1 VKVVANE
8 RLRAQRLAQGWSQ
21 EDVVRGLVRVGIE
34 VGERQLGVTRNL
46 VSRWEREGTIP
57 RAPYPKL
64 LCLLFQTSAEEL
76 GLVVPY
82 PPATASITIEEDRF
96 EDGGDEVER
105 RDFLRVAGTAV
116 VGAFLPWKAWPL
128 PDGSLDLDDL
138 VSITSRYCR
147 LAPTV
152 PSARLL
158 EARLAHLRILMGLV
172 GSARSEATRA
182 RVAAAVNQAAAFAGR
197 LAFDLGDYAAFH
209 RYYRLAVSYAKRAGD
224 DALASYTLG
233 SMSYWS
239 VMGGDDEQALTT
251 MEHAKSLFPK
261 QVPPVVESWFAVFE
275 ASVQSKAGGISEAM
289 AALGRAEEAI
299 AKDQEPWAWTLPLDF
314 GRLTRHRGFCATRLG
329 LPAVSIPAL
338 RHGLDELGPHE
349 IKWRALALSD
359 LANSYILTG
368 EIEEACGAAGEA
380 FDTGI
385 QLQSDRVLKRVAR
398 IRRELGPWKE
408 TKAVRELEERMGGG
422 FLGNS

>member
-1 VKVVANE
+1 MANE
-8 RLRAQRLAQGWSQ
+8 RLRAQRLARGWSQ

-76 GLVVPY
+76 GLVGLSRS
-82 PPATASITIEEDRF
+82 ASSSITMEGDTF
-96 EDGGDEVER
+96 EDGGDDVER

-116 VGAFLPWKAWPL
+116 VGTFLPWKAWPL
-128 PDGSLDLDDL
+128 PDGSLGLDDL
-138 VSITSRYCR
+138 VSITNRYCR
-147 LAPTV
+147 LAPLV
-152 PSARLL
+152 PSATLL
-158 EARLAHLRILMGLV
+158 EAMLAHLRILKSLV
-172 GSARSEATRA
+172 GSARSEATRE

-197 LAFDLGDYAAFH
+197 LAFDLGDYEAFH
-209 RYYRLAVSYAKRAGD
+209 RYYRVAVSYARRAGD
-224 DALASYTLG
+224 DALTAYTLG
-233 SMSYWS
+233 SFSYWS
-239 VMGGDDEQALTT
+239 VMGGDGEQALTA
-251 MEHAKSLFPK
+251 MEQARSLLPK
-261 QVPPVVESWFAVFE
+261 QVPAVVESWFAVFE
-275 ASVQSKAGGISEAM
+275 ASVQSKTGETSQAM

-299 AKDQEPWAWTLPLDF
+299 GKDQEPWAWTLPLDF
-314 GRLTRHRGFCATRLG
+314 GRLTRHRGFCATRLE

-359 LANSYILTG
+359 LAKSYTLTG

-380 FDTGI
+380 FDAGI

-398 IRRELGPWKE
+398 IRRELGPWKD
-408 TKAVRELEERMGGG
+408 TKAVRDLEERIVGGL
-422 FLGNS
+422 LGNS

>member
-1 VKVVANE
+1 
-8 RLRAQRLAQGWSQ
+8 
-21 EDVVRGLVRVGIE
+21 
-34 VGERQLGVTRNL
+34 
-46 VSRWEREGTIP
+46 
-57 RAPYPKL
+57 
-64 LCLLFQTSAEEL
+64 
-76 GLVVPY
+76 
-82 PPATASITIEEDRF
+82 
-96 EDGGDEVER
+96 
-105 RDFLRVAGTAV
+105 
-116 VGAFLPWKAWPL
+116 
-128 PDGSLDLDDL
+128 LDLDDL

-158 EARLAHLRILMGLV
+158 EAMLAHLRILMDLV

-197 LAFDLGDYAAFH
+197 LAFDLGDYAAFY

-251 MEHAKSLFPK
+251 MEQAKSLLPK
-261 QVPPVVESWFAVFE
+261 QVPAVVESWFAVFE
-275 ASVQSKAGGISEAM
+275 ASVQSKAGDTSQAM

-349 IKWRALALSD
+349 TKWRALALSD

-380 FDTGI
+380 FDAGI
-385 QLQSDRVLKRVAR
+385 QLQSDRVLKRIALL
-398 IRRELGPWKE
+398 RRELGPWRD
-408 TKAVRELEERMGGG
+408 TRAVRELEGRMVGG

>member
-1 VKVVANE
+1 MVVANE
-8 RLRAQRLAQGWSQ
+8 RLRTQRLARGWSQ

-64 LCLLFQTSAEEL
+64 LCLLFQASAEEL

-82 PPATASITIEEDRF
+82 PPANASITIEGDTL
-96 EDGGDEVER
+96 EDGGDDVER
-105 RDFLRVAGTAV
+105 RDFLRVASTAA

-138 VSITSRYCR
+138 VSITNRYYR
-147 LAPTV
+147 LAPAV
-152 PSARLL
+152 PSATLL
-158 EARLAHLRILMGLV
+158 EAMLAHLRILMGLV

-209 RYYRLAVSYAKRAGD
+209 RYYRLAVSYAKQAGD

-251 MEHAKSLFPK
+251 MEQAKSFLPK

-275 ASVQSKAGGISEAM
+275 ASVQSKAGDTSEAM

-299 AKDQEPWAWTLPLDF
+299 GKAQEPWAWTLPLDF

-338 RHGLDELGPHE
+338 RHGLDELGPHQ

-359 LANSYILTG
+359 LATSYILTG
-368 EIEEACGAAGEA
+368 EVEEACGAVGEA
-380 FDTGI
+380 FDAGI

-398 IRRELGPWKE
+398 IRRELGPWKD
-408 TKAVRELEERMGGG
+408 TKAVRELEERMVGG